1 VPAQRDFDIVVFGAT
16 GFTGELT
23 AAYLAEHAPAECRWA
38 LAGRNQAK
46 LEEVRTRLAA
56 LDPGC
61 AGLPLLHADAGDA
74 DSLRAVA
81 ESTKV
86 VISTVQRLYARLRG
100 ELVDVRFRP
109 KADILNGGT
118 LSRQCNS
125 LGLDAF
131 ARAKC
136 LPTQSLP
143 GLLASPG
150 DA

>member
-1 VPAQRDFDIVVFGAT
+1 MP
-16 GFTGELT
+16 
-23 AAYLAEHAPAECRWA
+23 
-38 LAGRNQAK
+38 
-46 LEEVRTRLAA
+46 
-56 LDPGC
+56 
-61 AGLPLLHADAGDA
+61 HADVCFWHKA
-74 DSLRAVA
+74 DIARRTGGRPL
-81 ESTKV
+81 ST
-86 VISTVQRLYARLRG
+86 Q
-100 ELVDVRFRP
+100 
-109 KADILNGGT
+109 ADILNGGT